1 LQQEYIFDTSANF
14 NNLKYAMLFGA
25 TIFVSIASY
34 SQEKSPITS
43 QTDTTIVHQNFVL
56 GKIAIPQ
63 KQQLVKVIIFGV
75 IKDSKT
81 ENVLAKSSFE
91 NLKLFYNGIE
101 IPIGVDLKTGKFK
114 LEVEIDANATSLIF
128 YSDFNGFSN
137 YIEFKITKEEIKT
150 GKISQ
155 TIFIDTT
162 RKFH

>member
-1 LQQEYIFDTSANF
+1 MQQEYIFDTSANF

-34 SQEKSPITS
+34 SQEKSPIIS

-114 LEVEIDANATSLIF
+114 WKL
-128 YSDFNGFSN
+128 
-137 YIEFKITKEEIKT
+137 K
-150 GKISQ
+150 
-155 TIFIDTT
+155 
-162 RKFH
+162 